1 MNGIEKDRAPDAVS
15 PATTPE
21 EDLGMKHATEGEA
34 SSASATA
41 PPGNRAEDVERTV
54 EDPVASAMPS
64 FEPWGA
70 ERAVKDDAAGG
81 TDEAAPLDDR
91 IVAALR
97 EVYDP
102 EIPVNI
108 YDLGLIYRIDHD
120 DMGVVEI
127 DMTLTAPGCPVAQ
140 TFPGVV
146 EAAVQNVEGVAAAE
160 VELVWEPP
168 WTPERMSE
176 AAKLE
181 LGFF

>member
-1 MNGIEKDRAPDAVS
+1 MERTVEGAAP
-15 PATTPE
+15 
-21 EDLGMKHATEGEA
+21 
-34 SSASATA
+34 A
-41 PPGNRAEDVERTV
+41 PPEGRDMEHGAEDAASFATPPSGAREKDVERTV
-54 EDPVASAMPS
+54 EDTAASALPS
-64 FEPWGA
+64 FEPWGRQRAA
-70 ERAVKDDAAGG
+70 EGGAAGE
-81 TDEAAPLDDR
+81 TDEAASLDDR

-108 YDLGLIYRIDHD
+108 YDLGLIYRIDRD
-120 DMGVVEI
+120 DLGVVEI

-146 EAAVQNVEGVAAAE
+146 EAAVQNVEGVATAE